1 MLGFIL
7 SKMQMLIFATGIVIV
22 GLLFL
27 GFTSNIQV
35 SELARN
41 TLFDVEKVV
50 QERLSSENLWASK
63 DLTIPDVL
71 YYGVNKST
79 PFFYDLSFSKV
90 SLNSSSVGE
99 YNALVISISEHGKTK
114 VIASRMIP
122 MKANIILVDPGIII
136 GEDMANLSK
145 HYDKNQI
152 ILYPRSA
159 KKGAQVAPANS
170 FIVMKETISG
180 KQNLYIIPCSSMLNP
195 PESTGLLTN
204 CTSNLLMIGC
214 YNLSKTNP
222 SLTGTVS
229 DSFVSAVTNHLGVE
243 MTNVTWE
250 KCLKVYPHLGN
261 IPN

>member
-1 MLGFIL
+1 
-7 SKMQMLIFATGIVIV
+7 MLIFATGIVIV

-222 SLTGTVS
+222 PLTDTVS

-250 KCLKVYPHLGN
+250 KCLEVYPHLRN

>member
-90 SLNSSSVGE
+90 S
-99 YNALVISISEHGKTK
+99 
-114 VIASRMIP
+114 
-122 MKANIILVDPGIII
+122 
-136 GEDMANLSK
+136 
-145 HYDKNQI
+145 
-152 ILYPRSA
+152 
-159 KKGAQVAPANS
+159 
-170 FIVMKETISG
+170 
-180 KQNLYIIPCSSMLNP
+180 
-195 PESTGLLTN
+195 
-204 CTSNLLMIGC
+204 
-214 YNLSKTNP
+214 
-222 SLTGTVS
+222 
-229 DSFVSAVTNHLGVE
+229 
-243 MTNVTWE
+243 
-250 KCLKVYPHLGN
+250 
-261 IPN
+261 